1 MMNSMKT
8 NMSDV
13 HFWIEEDNKII
24 DWDFSIY
31 DSIKKINN
39 CIGER
44 QYEEFDKK
52 LSLEYFLYFNKN
64 HNDTLKRLG
73 FSKQDF
79 YTIYSEH
86 FPMNMNCFKNCMY
99 YKKHH
104 PSAVIKIGKM
114 GWRKRHGGIHWEF
127 G

>member
-52 LSLEYFLYFNKN
+52 LSLEYFLYFL
-64 HNDTLKRLG
+64 TR
-73 FSKQDF
+73 
-79 YTIYSEH
+79 TI
-86 FPMNMNCFKNCMY
+86 M
-99 YKKHH
+99 
-104 PSAVIKIGKM
+104 
-114 GWRKRHGGIHWEF
+114 IH
-127 G
+127 